1 MLYPW
6 NEIKR
11 VIERIEYDRVV
22 DELSSLEY
30 RDGFVQRRPTLTDKT
45 KGYLDFLGKLSVGI
59 CVGIF
64 AVMFNFL
71 LFVWLIHIEVNPETA
86 STFEKKP
93 KNSSAVSYSAIS
105 QQNSSETSGY
115 SDKENSKESNHV
127 FEHAARYGEQI
138 VKWVS
143 DGLEVGTVNVMQ
155 GVYSAMDKLIESA
168 GLHAEKVAKVGK
180 DAKETDAVAY
190 EERFI
195 GEKQE
200 VKEDVVGLQQQNDPS
215 GTVYTVQVGA
225 FKDYHRADLLK
236 TRLIKKGYDAHMSFT
251 GSQSDISIFKLCK
264 VWIGKFTH
272 REKAERVSAEIGEAE
287 GLQAFVT
294 LKNE

>member
-6 NEIKR
+6 NEIKG

-22 DELSSLEY
+22 NELSSLEY
-30 RDGFVQRRPTLTDKT
+30 RDGLVERRRTLTDKT

-64 AVMFNFL
+64 TVMFNFL

-93 KNSSAVSYSAIS
+93 KNSSATSYSAIS
-105 QQNSSETSGY
+105 QQNSPQTSGY
-115 SDKENSKESNHV
+115 SDKENSKESKPAL
-127 FEHAARYGEQI
+127 EHAAQYIEQAPKWIGE
-138 VKWVS
+138 
-143 DGLEVGTVNVMQ
+143 GLNTGLVNVMK
-155 GVYSAMDKLIESA
+155 GLRSVTDRLRESA
-168 GLHAEKVAKVGK
+168 GLHALQAAKVGK
-180 DAKETDAVAY
+180 DVKEKGSVGPDG
-190 EERFI
+190 RFI
-195 GEKQE
+195 TSKEEIKKE
-200 VKEDVVGLQQQNDPS
+200 VDGLEQQNDPP

-225 FKDYHRADLLK
+225 FKDYHRADALK
-236 TRLIKKGYDAHMSFT
+236 TRLIKKGYDAYMSFT

-272 REKAERVSAEIGEAE
+272 REKAERVSTEIGEAE
-287 GLQAFVT
+287 CLQAFVT